1 MLLLFFCDSFVVS
14 ISTFSTY
21 IVCNKAGNIG
31 SISFQ
36 ETPLTHSPTTL
47 PPMPCSRSLAKLAQW
62 TLREPCGVH
71 ETNIEV
77 DRYIEAFSIVG
88 TQVQAVS
95 QVVFHVLGMTGK
107 QIWLTETS
115 PKQKSLEMSEVG

>member
-47 PPMPCSRSLAKLAQW
+47 AKLAQW

-71 ETNIEV
+71 ETNIKV
-77 DRYIEAFSIVG
+77 DRYMEALSIVG

-95 QVVFHVLGMTGK
+95 QVVFHVLGMKGK
-107 QIWLTETS
+107 QI
-115 PKQKSLEMSEVG
+115 